1 MKTAHKSYLPFLIG
15 GIIIL
20 LIIFVSIRFPEE
32 TIREVIKN
40 AGPFGIVVFVFLTWL
55 TYVIAPI
62 SGSPF
67 LFVGFYLF
75 GQTVIIYS
83 FIAAFIA
90 SITNFWIARVWGRT
104 LVEKLAGSESLK
116 KVDCLANNYGLQTL
130 FFFRIFLGSFHDA
143 ISYAFGLT
151 KIRFTPYLITSILG
165 MVPGTFIWYL
175 ISLKVNNPLLFTALS
190 VAIAYIC
197 LILYLVWR
205 KTVRK

>member
-1 MKTAHKSYLPFLIG
+1 MKITRKSYLPFLIG

-20 LIIFVSIRFPEE
+20 SIIFVGIRFPEE
-32 TIREVIKN
+32 TIRDVIKN
-40 AGPFGIVVFVFLTWL
+40 AGAFGIVVFIFLTWL

-75 GQTVIIYS
+75 GRTVIIYS

-90 SITNFWIARVWGRT
+90 AVTNFWIARVWGRT
-104 LVEKLAGSESLK
+104 LVEKLAGAESLK
-116 KVDCLANNYGLQTL
+116 KVDRLASNYGLQTL

-151 KIRFTPYLITSILG
+151 KIRFTSYLITSTLG
-165 MVPGTFIWYL
+165 MIPGTFIWYL

-205 KTVRK
+205 KIIRK

>member
-1 MKTAHKSYLPFLIG
+1 MKITRKSYLPFLIG

-20 LIIFVSIRFPEE
+20 TIVFIGIRFPEE
-32 TIREVIKN
+32 TIKEVIRN
-40 AGPFGIVVFVFLTWL
+40 AGPFGIVVFIFLTWL

-75 GQTVIIYS
+75 GQTVIFYS

-90 SITNFWIARVWGRT
+90 SITNFWIARIWGRT
-104 LVEKLAGSESLK
+104 LVEKLVGIESLK
-116 KVDCLANNYGLQTL
+116 KVDRLADSYGLQTL

-143 ISYAFGLT
+143 VSYAFGLT
-151 KIRFTPYLITSILG
+151 KIRFTPYLIISTLG

-175 ISLKVNNPLLFTALS
+175 ISLKVNNPLMFTVLS
-190 VAIAYIC
+190 VVVAYIC

-205 KTVRK
+205 KIIRK

>member
-1 MKTAHKSYLPFLIG
+1 MKLSCKNYLPLLIG
-15 GIIIL
+15 GAIIL
-20 LIIFVSIRFPEE
+20 LIVFVGIRFPEE
-32 TIREVIKN
+32 TIKEVIRN
-40 AGPFGIVVFVFLTWL
+40 AGSFGIVVFIFLTWL

-75 GQTVIIYS
+75 GQTVIFYS

-90 SITNFWIARVWGRT
+90 SITNFWIARIWGKT
-104 LVEKLAGSESLK
+104 LVEKLAGTENLK
-116 KVDCLANNYGLQTL
+116 KVDNLASNYGLQTL
-130 FFFRIFLGSFHDA
+130 FFFRIFLGSFHDV

-151 KIRFTPYLITSILG
+151 KIRFTPYLITSTLG

-197 LILYLVWR
+197 LMLYLLWR
-205 KTVRK
+205 KISRK